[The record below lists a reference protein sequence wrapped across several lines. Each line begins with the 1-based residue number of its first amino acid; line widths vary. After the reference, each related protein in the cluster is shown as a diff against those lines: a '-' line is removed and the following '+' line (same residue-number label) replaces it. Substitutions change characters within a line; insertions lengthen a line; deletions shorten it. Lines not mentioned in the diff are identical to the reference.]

1 MSATCDWDE
10 ADKGCVKNGEYSW
23 KTATWQTEMEMGG

>member
-23 KTATWQTEMEMGG
+23 KTATW